1 MSDRLAGRAALITGG
16 AGGIGAATCEVFCE
30 QGARVAL
37 VDLERAAVEAT
48 AEEIRGRVAG
58 AEVLP
63 IAADVSDEAEAA
75 HAVAEA
81 TGAFGGLDVLVN
93 VAGIR
98 SYEPLAEAK
107 AETWRRVLEVNLLSY
122 AYTAKAALPALR
134 RAGRQR
140 SGQGRPGQGLRGG
153 SSIVN
158 ISSTYGVSGRAGMGQ
173 YDATKAA
180 IIALSRTLAFEEVA
194 HGVRVNSLC
203 PGYTMTPFHIRRGEA
218 RGLTR
223 EQVVG
228 EEVSDCLMRRWA
240 DPREIA
246 LPILWLASDE
256 ASYVTAA
263 NFMID
268 GGRPV
273 A

>member
-1 MSDRLAGRAALITGG
+1 M
-16 AGGIGAATCEVFCE
+16 
-30 QGARVAL
+30 
-37 VDLERAAVEAT
+37 
-48 AEEIRGRVAG
+48 
-58 AEVLP
+58 
-63 IAADVSDEAEAA
+63 
-75 HAVAEA
+75 
-81 TGAFGGLDVLVN
+81 
-93 VAGIR
+93 
-98 SYEPLAEAK
+98 
-107 AETWRRVLEVNLLSY
+107 LEVNLLSY
-122 AYTAKAALPALR
+122 AFVAKAALPALR
-134 RAGRQR
+134 RSGKASAGRA
-140 SGQGRPGQGLRGG
+140 
-153 SSIVN
+153 SIVN
-158 ISSTYGVSGRAGMGQ
+158 VSSTYGVSGRAGMGQ

-180 IIALSRTLAFEEVA
+180 IIALSRTLAFEEVE

-223 EQVVG
+223 EEILA

-240 DPREIA
+240 DAREIA
-246 LPILWLASDE
+246 LPILWLASEE

>member
-1 MSDRLAGRAALITGG
+1 MSERLAGRKAIITGG
-16 AGGIGAATCEVFCE
+16 AGGIGAATCQVFCE
-30 QGARVAL
+30 EGASVAI
-37 VDLERAAVEAT
+37 VDRDEEALAAAAADVRANVP
-48 AEEIRGRVAG
+48 G
-58 AEVLP
+58 AEVLA
-63 IAADVSDEAEAA
+63 IAADLSTEEEAIR
-75 HAVAEA
+75 VVTEA
-81 TGAFGGLDVLVN
+81 TEAFGGLDILIN

-107 AETWRRVLEVNLLSY
+107 AETWRRIIDINLLSY
-122 AYTAKAALPALR
+122 AYMAKAALPEIR
-134 RAGRQR
+134 R
-140 SGQGRPGQGLRGG
+140 SGKG
-153 SSIVN
+153 SIVN

-180 IIALSRTLAFEEVA
+180 IIAMSRTLAFEEVE

-218 RGLTR
+218 RGLSR
-223 EQVVG
+223 EETLAEPVD
-228 EEVSDCLMRRWA
+228 DCLMRRWA

-268 GGRPV
+268 GGRPIQ
-273 A
+273 

>member
-1 MSDRLAGRAALITGG
+1 MSDRLGGRSALITGG

-30 QGARVAL
+30 QGARVAI
-37 VDLERAAVEAT
+37 VDLEAAAVEAT
-48 AEEIRGRVAG
+48 AAQVRDRLPG

-63 IAADVSDEAEAA
+63 IAADVSSEDEAIR
-75 HAVAEA
+75 AVAEA
-81 TGAFGGLDVLVN
+81 TGAFGGLDGLVN

-122 AYTAKAALPALR
+122 AFVAKAALPALR
-134 RAGRQR
+134 RSGKASAGRA
-140 SGQGRPGQGLRGG
+140 
-153 SSIVN
+153 SIVN
-158 ISSTYGVSGRAGMGQ
+158 VSSTYGVSGRAGMGQ

-180 IIALSRTLAFEEVA
+180 IIALSRTLAFEEVE

-223 EQVVG
+223 EEILA

-240 DPREIA
+240 DAREIA
-246 LPILWLASDE
+246 LPILWLASEE

>member
-1 MSDRLAGRAALITGG
+1 MGDRLAGRAALITGG
-16 AGGIGAATCEVFCE
+16 AGGIGAATCQVFCE
-30 QGARVAL
+30 QGARVAI
-37 VDLERAAVEAT
+37 VDLEREAVEAT
-48 AEEIRGRVAG
+48 AEEVRGKVAG

-63 IAADVSDEAEAA
+63 VAADVSDEAEAGR
-75 HAVAEA
+75 AVEA
-81 TGAFGGLDVLVN
+81 AIQTFGGLDVLVN

-107 AETWRRVLEVNLLSY
+107 AETWRRILDVNLLSY

-134 RAGRQR
+134 K
-140 SGQGRPGQGLRGG
+140 SGKG
-153 SSIVN
+153 SVVN
-158 ISSTYGVSGRAGMGQ
+158 VSSTYGVSGRAGMGQ

-180 IIALSRTLAFEEVA
+180 IIAMSRTLAFEEVE

-223 EQVVG
+223 EQVLA
-228 EEVSDCLMRRWA
+228 EEVGDCLMRRWA
-240 DPREIA
+240 DAREVA

-273 A
+273 R

>member
-1 MSDRLAGRAALITGG
+1 LTHFLFHKESDMSDRVAGRCAIVTGG

-30 QGARVAL
+30 EGAKVAI
-37 VDLERAAVEAT
+37 VDVDGAAVKAA
-48 AEEIRGRVAG
+48 AEGVRSRVSG
-58 AEVLP
+58 AQVLA
-63 IAADVSDEAEAA
+63 IAADVSSEQEAER
-75 HAVAEA
+75 VVTEA
-81 TGAFGGLDVLVN
+81 LDGLGQLDILVN
-93 VAGIR
+93 CAGIR
-98 SYEPLAEAK
+98 SYEPVAEAK

-122 AYTAKAALPALR
+122 AYMAKAALPHLR
-134 RAGRQR
+134 R
-140 SGQGRPGQGLRGG
+140 SGKA
-153 SSIVN
+153 SIVN

-180 IIALSRTLAFEEVA
+180 IIALSRTLAFEEVE

-218 RGLTR
+218 KGLTR
-223 EQVVG
+223 EEILGQKV
-228 EEVSDCLMRRWA
+228 EDCLMRRWA
-240 DPREIA
+240 EPREIA

-273 A
+273 C

>member
-30 QGARVAL
+30 QGARVAI
-37 VDLERAAVEAT
+37 VDLEAAAVEAT
-48 AEEIRGRVAG
+48 AAQIRDRLPG
-58 AEVLP
+58 AEILP
-63 IAADVSDEAEAA
+63 IAADVSSEEEAIR
-75 HAVAEA
+75 AVAEA

-122 AYTAKAALPALR
+122 AFVAKAALPALR
-134 RAGRQR
+134 R
-140 SGQGRPGQGLRGG
+140 SGKA
-153 SSIVN
+153 SVVN
-158 ISSTYGVSGRAGMGQ
+158 VSSTYGVSGRAGMGQ

-180 IIALSRTLAFEEVA
+180 IIALSRTLAFEEVE

-218 RGLTR
+218 RGLSR
-223 EQVVG
+223 EEILG
-228 EEVSDCLMRRWA
+228 EEVRDCLMRRWA
-240 DPREIA
+240 DAREIA

-273 A
+273 S

>member
-1 MSDRLAGRAALITGG
+1 MSDRLAGRSAIITGG

-30 QGARVAL
+30 EGAQVAI
-37 VDLERAAVEAT
+37 VDVDQAAVDAT
-48 AEEIRGRVAG
+48 AEAVLSRVSG
-58 AEVLP
+58 AKVLA
-63 IAADVSDEAEAA
+63 IAADVSSEEEAGR
-75 HAVAEA
+75 AVAQA
-81 TGAFGGLDVLVN
+81 LDGFGKLDILVN
-93 VAGIR
+93 CAGIR
-98 SYEPLAEAK
+98 AYEPIAEAR
-107 AETWRRVLEVNLLSY
+107 AETWRRVLDVNLLSY
-122 AYTAKAALPALR
+122 AYMAKAALPALR
-134 RAGRQR
+134 R
-140 SGQGRPGQGLRGG
+140 SGK

-180 IIALSRTLAFEEVA
+180 IIALSRTLAFEEVE

-218 RGLTR
+218 GGLTR
-223 EQVVG
+223 E
-228 EEVSDCLMRRWA
+228 EVLNQTVDDCLMRRWA
-240 DPREIA
+240 DAREIA

-263 NFMID
+263 NLMVD

-273 A
+273 R

>member
-1 MSDRLAGRAALITGG
+1 MSERLAGRKAIITGG
-16 AGGIGAATCEVFCE
+16 AGGIGAATCQVFCE
-30 QGARVAL
+30 EGARVAI
-37 VDLERAAVEAT
+37 VDRDEEALAAAAADVRANVP
-48 AEEIRGRVAG
+48 G
-58 AEVLP
+58 AEVLA
-63 IAADVSDEAEAA
+63 IAADLSTEEEAIR
-75 HAVAEA
+75 VVTEA
-81 TGAFGGLDVLVN
+81 TEAFGGLDILIN

-107 AETWRRVLEVNLLSY
+107 AETWRRIIDINLLSY
-122 AYTAKAALPALR
+122 AYMAKAALPEIR
-134 RAGRQR
+134 R
-140 SGQGRPGQGLRGG
+140 SGKG
-153 SSIVN
+153 SIVN

-180 IIALSRTLAFEEVA
+180 IIAMSRTLAFEEVE

-218 RGLTR
+218 RGLSR
-223 EQVVG
+223 EETLAEPVD
-228 EEVSDCLMRRWA
+228 DCLMRRWA

-268 GGRPV
+268 GGRPIQ
-273 A
+273 

>member
-1 MSDRLAGRAALITGG
+1 MGDRLAGRRALITGG
-16 AGGIGAATCEVFCE
+16 AGGIGAATCQVFCE
-30 QGARVAL
+30 QGARVAI
-37 VDLERAAVEAT
+37 VDLEREAVEAA
-48 AEEIRGRVAG
+48 AEAVRSEVAG

-63 IAADVSDEAEAA
+63 LDADVSDESAAAGAVEAA
-75 HAVAEA
+75 
-81 TGAFGGLDVLVN
+81 TRTFGGLDILVN

-107 AETWRRVLEVNLLSY
+107 AETWRRILDVNLLSY

-134 RAGRQR
+134 R
-140 SGQGRPGQGLRGG
+140 SGKG
-153 SSIVN
+153 SVVN
-158 ISSTYGVSGRAGMGQ
+158 VSSTYGVSGRAGMGQ

-180 IIALSRTLAFEEVA
+180 IIAMSRTLAFEEVE

-223 EQVVG
+223 EQVLN
-228 EEVSDCLMRRWA
+228 EEVGDCLMRRWA
-240 DPREIA
+240 DAREVA

-273 A
+273 R

>member
-1 MSDRLAGRAALITGG
+1 MSDRLAGRCAVVTGG

-30 QGARVAL
+30 EGASVAI
-37 VDLERAAVEAT
+37 VDLEQAAVDAAAEAVR
-48 AEEIRGRVAG
+48 AKLPG
-58 AEVLP
+58 AQVLA
-63 IAADVSDEAEAA
+63 IAADVSRENEAA
-75 HAVAEA
+75 RAVAEA
-81 TGAFGGLDVLVN
+81 LESFGKLDILVN

-107 AETWRRVLEVNLLSY
+107 AETWGRILDVNLLSY
-122 AYTAKAALPALR
+122 AWMAKAALPHLR
-134 RAGRQR
+134 AAGNA
-140 SGQGRPGQGLRGG
+140 
-153 SSIVN
+153 SIVN
-158 ISSTYGVSGRAGMGQ
+158 VSSTYGVSGRAGMGQ

-180 IIALSRTLAFEEVA
+180 IIAISRTLAFEEIE

-218 RGLTR
+218 QGRTR
-223 EQVVG
+223 EEILNAKVD
-228 EEVSDCLMRRWA
+228 DCLMQRWA
-240 DPREIA
+240 DAREIA

-273 A
+273 R

>member
-1 MSDRLAGRAALITGG
+1 MSNRLAGRAALITGG

-30 QGARVAL
+30 QGARVAI
-37 VDLERAAVEAT
+37 VDLEAAALQAT
-48 AEEIRGRVAG
+48 AEQVRAKLPG

-63 IAADVSDEAEAA
+63 IAADASDEAEAA
-75 HAVAEA
+75 RAVAEA

-134 RAGRQR
+134 RSGR
-140 SGQGRPGQGLRGG
+140 G
-153 SSIVN
+153 SIVN

-180 IIALSRTLAFEEVA
+180 IIALSRTLAFEEVE

-223 EQVVG
+223 EQILG
-228 EEVSDCLMRRWA
+228 EEVTDCLMRRWA